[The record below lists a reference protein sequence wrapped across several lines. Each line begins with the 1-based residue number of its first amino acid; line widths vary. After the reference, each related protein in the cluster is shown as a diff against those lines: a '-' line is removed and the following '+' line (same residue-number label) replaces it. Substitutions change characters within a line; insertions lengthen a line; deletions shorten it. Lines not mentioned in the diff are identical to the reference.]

1 MNLIDYKNAFLCKNG
16 KDSESLGI
24 KCFWQTKIEKI
35 LKKPQKFDLSYF
47 NRKKDIAKNGSQN
60 CLKYHRLFKSF
71 ETRFGHERILAWKFE
86 SFSEK
91 IIKPPATSDIS
102 LAL

>member
-1 MNLIDYKNAFLCKNG
+1 MFLADKNREN
-16 KDSESLGI
+16 I
-24 KCFWQTKIEKI
+24 
-35 LKKPQKFDLSYF
+35 KKPQKFDLSYF

-71 ETRFGHERILAWKFE
+71 ETRFGHERILAWKSK

-91 IIKPPATSDIS
+91 IIKPPATSDIT